1 MITRFQLP
9 KHGQEAHGWIKLE
22 AKKQK
27 FEKPNI
33 RDLKEIIGVEVTDEN
48 AQLLLEQMEELCL
61 IVIEQYANGQ
71 EI

>member
-1 MITRFQLP
+1 
-9 KHGQEAHGWIKLE
+9 LE

-33 RDLKEIIGVEVTDEN
+33 RDLQEIIGVDASQEI

>member
-1 MITRFQLP
+1 
-9 KHGQEAHGWIKLE
+9 LE
-22 AKKQK
+22 DKKQK

-33 RDLKEIIGVEVTDEN
+33 RDLQEIIGVEVTDEN

>member
-1 MITRFQLP
+1 LQ
-9 KHGQEAHGWIKLE
+9 
-22 AKKQK
+22 
-27 FEKPNI
+27 
-33 RDLKEIIGVEVTDEN
+33 EIIGVEVTDEN